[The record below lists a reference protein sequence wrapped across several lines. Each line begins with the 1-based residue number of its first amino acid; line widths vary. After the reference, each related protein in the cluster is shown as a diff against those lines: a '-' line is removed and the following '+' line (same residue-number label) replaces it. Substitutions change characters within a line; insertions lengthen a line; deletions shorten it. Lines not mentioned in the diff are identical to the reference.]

1 MSAFGLEGFASV
13 EEVAVEIYTDT
24 YRITGTVHTPFR
36 RVAEILNQL
45 THAHLHIDDATVVEH
60 AAPDA
65 SERMASGLVA
75 VDEVLVLI
83 ATGLGGEPRAEMMIR
98 KQQARAR
105 LSIPPLRLEGTIHVP
120 VESRVVDG
128 LLNVPDRFLPMTDAV
143 ISSAAH
149 PALDRTAEVLA
160 LRRDKAHV
168 ITILE
173 APAARADAEP
183 AGATEGEPE
192 PEAEGDAPAQA

>member
-13 EEVAVEIYTDT
+13 EEVEVEIYTDA
-24 YRITGTVHTPFR
+24 YRIAGTVHTPFR

-45 THAHLHIDDATVVEH
+45 TGAHLHVDGATVIAH
-60 AAPDA
+60 GAPDEP
-65 SERMASGLVA
+65 ERMSSGLVA
-75 VDEVLVLI
+75 VDEVLALI

-105 LSIPPLRLEGTIHVP
+105 LSIPPLHLEGTIHVP
-120 VESRVVDG
+120 VESRVIDG

-143 ISSAAH
+143 IRSAAY
-149 PALDRTAEVLA
+149 PELDREAPILA
-160 LRRDKAHV
+160 LRRDRAHV

-173 APAARADAEP
+173 TPEARPDEEPDAAEEQPEPAAEDE
-183 AGATEGEPE
+183 ATT
-192 PEAEGDAPAQA
+192 EA